1 MSGCL
6 QGWCV
11 LLLAGL
17 GLPHFQVEPE
27 RRQRLEKGL
36 EEILDRLKQ
45 DMSQGV
51 TAKDAVWTS
60 KKLSVDPSETFLLKS
75 PDKAAL
81 SPFHYNRS
89 EGFSQKKRGEKQ
101 HSPKGSS
108 IGLWSKIPNDKN
120 PVDVVPAQLPHRVKR
135 GTGMQQKNGK

>member
-1 MSGCL
+1 MSGYP

-27 RRQRLEKGL
+27 GRQRLEKGL
-36 EEILDRLKQ
+36 EEILDRLQQ
-45 DMSQGV
+45 DLSQGV

-60 KKLSVDPSETFLLKS
+60 QKLSVDPSETFLLRS

-81 SPFHYNRS
+81 PPFQYNRS
-89 EGFSQKKRGEKQ
+89 EGFGQKKRGEQ
-101 HSPKGSS
+101 EHRPKGPN
-108 IGLWSKIPNDKN
+108 IGLWSKIPKSQNLD
-120 PVDVVPAQLPHRVKR
+120 DVVPAQLPHRVKR